1 MHPAFLKPQASPS
14 IMYDPAHLI
23 EDLQQVSAYDHAADS
38 VELIETH
45 ISWVLLA
52 GEFAYKI
59 KKPVDFGFVDFST
72 LEKRLNCCREEMRL
86 NGRLAPQIYLEIV
99 PAILDET
106 SKPRLFGT
114 GPAIEYAVKMKQFSQ
129 DALFDKM
136 LQCGELL
143 PRHIDALAVEV
154 AEFHRTTDVATA
166 DEEYGGPQ
174 AVWQPVAENF
184 RHIPAS
190 SVYPQRTEQVELL
203 HKAAEREFHSRGAV
217 FRRRKSTGMIRECH
231 GDLHLGNM
239 IVLDDNV
246 VLFDCIEFNA
256 GLRWIDVM
264 SEIAFTV
271 MDLEDRGRRDLAYRF
286 LNAYLEQTG
295 DYAGLEVLRYYL
307 LYRATVRAKVAGL
320 RLAQEPDAKARTAD
334 DQLCQSYLDL
344 AEQYLQKPPPR
355 IVLTRGM
362 SGSGKST
369 VSQELLQI
377 LLAVRLRSDVERKR
391 SFPDEM
397 AVDER
402 YSDAA
407 TAATY
412 RQMCDGVRA
421 AINGGFTAIAD
432 ATFLSRQRRDEFRDL
447 ANELG
452 AVLVIL
458 DVTAPDDVLRQRV
471 AARAAAGQD
480 VSEAGLSI
488 LERQLNQ
495 RETLGVDEA
504 AQVIEVDTNS
514 SVDFQELAE
523 RIHQL

>member
-1 MHPAFLKPQASPS
+1 
-14 IMYDPAHLI
+14 MYDPAHLI
-23 EDLQQVSAYDHAADS
+23 EDLRRPSAYDHASDP

-59 KKPVDFGFVDFST
+59 KKPVDFGFVDFSS

-86 NGRLAPQIYLEIV
+86 NGRLAPDVYLEVV
-99 PAILDET
+99 PVILDAT
-106 SKPRLFGT
+106 SKPQLYGT
-114 GPAIEYAVKMKQFSQ
+114 GPAIEYAVKMKRFSQ

-136 LQCGELL
+136 LKRGELL
-143 PRHIDALAVEV
+143 PQHIDALAVEV

-166 DEEYGGPQ
+166 DDEYGGPQ

-184 RHIPAS
+184 RHIPS
-190 SVYPQRTEQVELL
+190 SSRFPQRTEQIDLL
-203 HKAAEREFHSRGAV
+203 RNAAERELHSRGAI

-239 IVLDDNV
+239 IALDDNV

-271 MDLEDRGRRDLAYRF
+271 MDLEDRDRPDLAYRF
-286 LNAYLEQTG
+286 LNAYLDQTG
-295 DYAGLEVLRYYL
+295 DYTGLEVLRYYL
-307 LYRATVRAKVAGL
+307 LYRATVRAKVAGI
-320 RLAQEPDAKARTAD
+320 RLAQEADGKAQTAD

-355 IVLTRGM
+355 IVLTHGM

-369 VSQELLQI
+369 VSQELLQV
-377 LLAVRLRSDVERKR
+377 LPAVRLRTDVERKR
-391 SFPDEM
+391 TFPDIK
-397 AVDER
+397 AVDGR
-402 YSDAA
+402 YSDEA

-412 RQMCDGVRA
+412 RKMCDGVRA
-421 AINGGFTAIAD
+421 AIKGGFTAIAD
-432 ATFLSRQRRDEFRDL
+432 ATFLSRERREEFRDL

-452 AVLVIL
+452 AALVIL
-458 DVTAPDDVLRQRV
+458 DITAPVDVLRKRV

-480 VSEAGLSI
+480 VSEADPSI
-488 LERQLNQ
+488 LEQQLNQ
-495 RETLGVDEA
+495 RDTLEVDEA
-504 AQVIEVDTNS
+504 GQVIEVDTNS
-514 SVDFQELAE
+514 PVDFKVLAQ